1 MSKKFLTAAILISA
15 AGIFLSEASPAKA
28 HGVHI
33 WNNNKMDIIVERDMR
48 HNEAPLPPPRP
59 YYEPPHHGPHHPPP
73 PPPHHRH
80 YDYGPRHEPPHHG
93 PHHPPP
99 PRHYYNDYGPWH
111 HAPRR

>member
-1 MSKKFLTAAILISA
+1 MSKKFLAWVILISA
-15 AGIFLSEASPAKA
+15 AGIFLSEASPARA

-48 HNEAPLPPPRP
+48 HNETPL
-59 YYEPPHHGPHHPPP
+59 P
-73 PPPHHRH
+73 PPPHHHH

-99 PRHYYNDYGPWH
+99 PRHYYNDYGPRH